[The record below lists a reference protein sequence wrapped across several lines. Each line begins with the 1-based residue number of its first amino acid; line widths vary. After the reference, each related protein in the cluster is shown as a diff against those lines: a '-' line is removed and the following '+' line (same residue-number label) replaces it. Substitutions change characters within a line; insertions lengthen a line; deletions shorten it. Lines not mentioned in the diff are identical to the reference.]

1 MEGLGQ
7 AEKQRSVLRIN
18 LDILNAIREEGDAKP
33 THILYKANLSHE
45 RLVKYLE
52 DLTTKGLIELRQDGE
67 NRTYRMTTKGIEFL
81 IEMRRAESF
90 VQGFGLAI

>member
-1 MEGLGQ
+1 MAQ
-7 AEKQRSVLRIN
+7 PEKQRSVLRIN
-18 LDILNAIREEGDAKP
+18 LDILNAVRDEGDAKP

-45 RLVKYLE
+45 RLVKYLDE
-52 DLTTKGLIELRQDGE
+52 LTSKGLIDVTQEGE
-67 NRTYRMTTKGIEFL
+67 NRTYKLTTKGVSFL

>member
-1 MEGLGQ
+1 MSQ

-18 LDILNAIREEGDAKP
+18 LDILNAVRDEGEAKP

-45 RLVKYLE
+45 RLVRYLE
-52 DLTTKGLIELRQDGE
+52 DLTTKGVR
-67 NRTYRMTTKGIEFL
+67 FL
-81 IEMRRAESF
+81 IEMRRAEAF

>member
-1 MEGLGQ
+1 MGQ
-7 AEKQRSVLRIN
+7 PEKQRSVLRIN
-18 LDILNAIREEGDAKP
+18 LDILNAVRDEGDAKP
-33 THILYKANLSHE
+33 THILYKANLSHD

-52 DLTTKGLIELRQDGE
+52 ELTSKGLIEVTQEGE
-67 NRTYRMTTKGIEFL
+67 NRTYRLTSKGVSFL

>member
-1 MEGLGQ
+1 MAQ
-7 AEKQRSVLRIN
+7 PEKQRSVLRIN
-18 LDILNAIREEGDAKP
+18 LDILNAVRDEGDAKP

-45 RLVKYLE
+45 RLVRYLD
-52 DLTTKGLIELRQDGE
+52 DLTSKGLIGVTQEGE
-67 NRTYRMTTKGIEFL
+67 NRTYRLTTKGVSFL

>member
-1 MEGLGQ
+1 LAQ
-7 AEKQRSVLRIN
+7 PEKQRSVLRIN
-18 LDILNAIREEGDAKP
+18 LDILNAVRDEVDAKP

-45 RLVKYLE
+45 RLVKYLD
-52 DLTTKGLIELRQDGE
+52 DLTSKGLIEVNHEGE
-67 NRTYRMTTKGIEFL
+67 NRTYKLTTRGVSFL

>member
-1 MEGLGQ
+1 VEGLGQ

-18 LDILNAIREEGDAKP
+18 LDILNAVREEGEAKP

-52 DLTTKGLIELRQDGE
+52 ELTSKGLIDVKQEGE
-67 NRTYRMTTKGIEFL
+67 SRTYQITAKGVGFL

-90 VQGFGLAI
+90 VQGFGLEI

>member
-1 MEGLGQ
+1 MAQ

-18 LDILNAIREEGDAKP
+18 LDILNAIRDEGEAKP

-45 RLVKYLE
+45 RLVRYLD
-52 DLTTKGLIELRQDGE
+52 DLTAKGLIEVKSDGE
-67 NRTYRMTTKGIEFL
+67 NRTYNLTTKGVSFL

>member
-1 MEGLGQ
+1 MGQ
-7 AEKQRSVLRIN
+7 AEKQRSTLRIN
-18 LDILNAIREEGDAKP
+18 LDILNAVRDEGDAKP
-33 THILYKANLSHE
+33 THILYKANLSHD

-52 DLTTKGLIELRQDGE
+52 ELTAKGLIEVQQEGE
-67 NRTYRMTTKGIEFL
+67 SRSYRITSKGVSFL